1 MPTTCPITNACLRVI
16 VSGDFG
22 AGIEARAGDVC
33 SLAYIGGNWG
43 TRRSYKWAYGRKF
56 GLGWAYTESTPC
68 DWYVYIYIY
77 EGSAS
82 VRSRHVHMFSNAPMI
97 VYPGVA

>member
-1 MPTTCPITNACLRVI
+1 MPTTCPRTNACLRVI

-56 GLGWAYTESTPC
+56 GRGGHRQRVSMQTGF
-68 DWYVYIYIY
+68 VR
-77 EGSAS
+77 AS
-82 VRSRHVHMFSNAPMI
+82 
-97 VYPGVA
+97 